1 MSLNIL
7 DFSLFSYKLF
17 CYWIFQILVYFLWR
31 NCKLPLKKS
40 HPLSPSNSPPPST
53 LRSWQTLPF
62 WKFATRLNPP
72 PPLVERGG
80 GAHYVYDVIHRLNK
94 NLKTYCLIS
103 AEGKE
108 GKMKKKL
115 HQKLILDYILVLVNS
130 PKQPMNAKLLKQ
142 NDQKTLRRLS
152 FALCS
157 FMDKNMKRKRDLE
170 LLTSLSLGCLTCLE
184 KFLF

>member
-17 CYWIFQILVYFLWR
+17 CHWIFQILVYFLWR
-31 NCKLPLKKS
+31 NFKLPQQLPS
-40 HPLSPSNSPPPST
+40 PLNIEILASPPFLKICYEAQPPSPPSRKRWWCT
-53 LRSWQTLPF
+53 LCIWRHPSAKQ
-62 WKFATRLNPP
+62 KFKDILLDISR
-72 PPLVERGG
+72 RKGG
-80 GAHYVYDVIHRLNK
+80 K
-94 NLKTYCLIS
+94 N
-103 AEGKE
+103 A
-108 GKMKKKL
+108 KKL

-170 LLTSLSLGCLTCLE
+170 LVTSLS
-184 KFLF
+184 FAV

>member
-1 MSLNIL
+1 MNIS
-7 DFSLFSYKLF
+7 DFSLFFMKKL
-17 CYWIFQILVYFLWR
+17 QTPPATP
-31 NCKLPLKKS
+31 LPPQHWDPGKPSLFENLLRGS
-40 HPLSPSNSPPPST
+40 TPLPPSWKGWWCT
-53 LRSWQTLPF
+53 LCTWRHPSAKQ
-62 WKFATRLNPP
+62 KFKDILLDISR
-72 PPLVERGG
+72 RKGG
-80 GAHYVYDVIHRLNK
+80 ENA
-94 NLKTYCLIS
+94 
-103 AEGKE
+103 
-108 GKMKKKL
+108 KKL

-170 LLTSLSLGCLTCLE
+170 LVTSLSLGCLTCLE